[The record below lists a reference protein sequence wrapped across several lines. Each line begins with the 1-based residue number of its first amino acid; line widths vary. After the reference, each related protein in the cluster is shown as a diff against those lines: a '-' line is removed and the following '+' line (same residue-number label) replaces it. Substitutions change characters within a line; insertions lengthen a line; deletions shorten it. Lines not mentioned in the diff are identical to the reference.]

1 MPKGQT
7 PRKRLIRKMGKAR
20 RQGEKALQ
28 AALKRP
34 GFRKVLARSIK
45 PMSKG
50 RGK

>member
-7 PRKRLIRKMGKAR
+7 PRKRLIRKMGKAK
-20 RQGEKALQ
+20 RQGAKALQ

-34 GFRKVLARSIK
+34 GKMKKLKSFLQ

>member
-7 PRKRLIRKMGKAR
+7 PRKRLIRKMGKAK
-20 RQGEKALQ
+20 RQGAKALQ
-28 AALKRP
+28 AALKRS
-34 GFRKVLARSIK
+34 GTMKKMKSFLQ